1 MTQSER
7 EFDLMMAE
15 ALTLIGR
22 NVHSMRMFA
31 VLRSWEA
38 STRANHKFLRKPG
51 GPETALKMVNEA
63 VESGEPLGTLLPSY
77 LNFIAANLRR
87 MIENGNV
94 GDRPLSYP
102 TEIPEKQLNS
112 YCIHLKRYGDTV
124 CRAVYLYRYGADF
137 IKKSMHEHGCDV
149 DVEVIDHYFEPMT
162 VATMGTGMNGYTRVA
177 AVQPTVRL
185 VLRNG
190 RKDR

>member
-15 ALTLIGR
+15 ALTLLGR
-22 NVHSMRMFA
+22 NVPSLHAFA

-38 STRANHKFLRKPG
+38 STRANHRFLRKAG
-51 GPETALKMVNEA
+51 GPETALRMINNA
-63 VESGEPLGTLLPSY
+63 VENGEPTGTLLPSY
-77 LNFIAANLRR
+77 LNSIAANLRR
-87 MIENGNV
+87 MIENGNT

-102 TEIPEKQLNS
+102 TEIPEKQLKS

-124 CRAVYLYRYGADF
+124 CRATYLYRYGPDF
-137 IKKSMHEHGCDV
+137 IKKSLHDHGCDV
-149 DVEVIDHYFEPMT
+149 DVEVVDHHFEPMT
-162 VATMGTGMNGYTRVA
+162 VATSDVGMNDYTRVA
-177 AVQPTVRL
+177 ALQPTVRL
-185 VLRNG
+185 ILRGG